1 MRKKVF
7 RILCIIFLVGIF
19 MSVFY
24 PWTVLNGESYTI
36 IEFYKQAV
44 FRNDY
49 ILWQIWEVTFIF
61 F

>member
-7 RILCIIFLVGIF
+7 RILCIIFSAGVF

-36 IEFYKQAV
+36 DYSGRSAHAPKCVQRMGIAV
-44 FRNDY
+44 
-49 ILWQIWEVTFIF
+49 
-61 F
+61 